1 MKRSAATVAREIEAI
16 RTYPHDWRA
25 HDAAIP
31 FRAPRPPA
39 LPLRDVAPPE
49 VDERGGKPVHGRR
62 ITWEA
67 LWRERPDLRPESA
80 ARGANDNGR
89 DKRGAAA

>member
-25 HDAAIP
+25 HD
-31 FRAPRPPA
+31 
-39 LPLRDVAPPE
+39 VAPPE

-62 ITWEA
+62 ISWEA
-67 LWRERPDLRPESA
+67 LWRERPDLRPVNA
-80 ARGANDNGR
+80 TTQNRPRLLTGAEHLC
-89 DKRGAAA
+89 